1 MTIVQCRHLTSGSI
15 DHFGA
20 PAYLNLM
27 TEHTKIDEPEEPM
40 LNGVR
45 AWLRMLYLGTSARAI
60 RFQIAMAI
68 IDLAIIIFFL
78 VGPYFA
84 AGHTY
89 LIIDYAIAALI
100 AFELGARALI
110 ASNLR
115 RWLTRPMTWVDIA
128 ILATLLFPALFS
140 NFAFLR
146 AFRIWSLGQS
156 KVFTL
161 LIKRAGYTEWEDV
174 IRACINFVTF
184 LFLVT
189 GFVYT
194 AFFYHQAAGVEGF
207 VDALYFTVA
216 TITTTGFGDITL
228 PGTLGKLTSII
239 TMIFGISLFVR
250 LAQAIVRPHK
260 VVFPCPQCGLQ
271 RHDANA
277 VHCKACGHVLNI
289 PDEGS

>member
-1 MTIVQCRHLTSGSI
+1 MANHRETIEP
-15 DHFGA
+15 A
-20 PAYLNLM
+20 PTTL
-27 TEHTKIDEPEEPM
+27 D
-40 LNGVR
+40 R
-45 AWLRMLYLGTSARAI
+45 LRSRLRVLYLGTGPRAV
-60 RFQIAMAI
+60 RFQVVMALV
-68 IDLAIIIFFL
+68 DLAIIIFFL
-78 VGPYFA
+78 LGPYFS
-84 AGHTY
+84 GGRTY
-89 LIIDYAIAALI
+89 LIVDYVIAALI
-100 AFELGARALI
+100 AFELAARALLTN
-110 ASNLR
+110 SFM

-128 ILATLLFPALFS
+128 ILATLLFPTTFS

-146 AFRIWSLGQS
+146 AFRIWSLSQS

-161 LIKRAGYTEWEDV
+161 LVKRAGCGEWEDV
-174 IRACINFVTF
+174 IRACVNFLTF

-194 AFFYHQAAGVEGF
+194 TFFYHEAGIDGF
-207 VDALYFTVA
+207 IDALYFTVA
-216 TITTTGFGDITL
+216 TVTTTGFGDITL
-228 PGTLGKLTSII
+228 PGALGKLTSIV

-271 RHDANA
+271 RHETDA

>member
-1 MTIVQCRHLTSGSI
+1 MTIAQCQHRTSGSI

-45 AWLRMLYLGTSARAI
+45 AWLRMLYLGTSPRAI

-84 AGHTY
+84 EGHTY
-89 LIIDYAIAALI
+89 LIIDYAIAASI

>member
-1 MTIVQCRHLTSGSI
+1 MAERRDTSGEWK
-15 DHFGA
+15 
-20 PAYLNLM
+20 LNA
-27 TEHTKIDEPEEPM
+27 
-40 LNGVR
+40 VR
-45 AWLRMLYLGTSARAI
+45 ERLRSLYLGTSRKAV
-60 RFQIAMAI
+60 RFQVTMAI
-68 IDLAIIIFFL
+68 IDVAIIAFFL
-78 VGPYFA
+78 AGPYFG
-84 AGHTY
+84 AGRIY
-89 LIIDYAIAALI
+89 LIIDYAIAVVI

-115 RWLTRPMTWVDIA
+115 RWLTRPMTWVDAA
-128 ILATLLFPALFS
+128 ILATLLFPTTFS

-156 KVFTL
+156 KVFAL
-161 LIKRAGYTEWEDV
+161 LIKRAGYGEWEDV
-174 IRACINFVTF
+174 IRACINFLTF

-228 PGTLGKLTSII
+228 PGTLGKLTSIV

-271 RHDANA
+271 RHDADA